1 MSRPVSASPASGS
14 PPRVLVLGGGVA
26 GLTAAA
32 VLARCGLAVSLVERA
47 ARLGGH
53 AARLSCKATTG
64 CVHCGACLLESAL
77 QAVRAQPRVTVHL
90 AASARIRRRGEAF
103 SFELDPACGPGH
115 GAAAQDAAAVF
126 LATGFSV
133 FSPAERPLGWGVFPN
148 VLTNL
153 ELEDRLRAEGRLTR
167 PSDGRVPGRV
177 AFIQCVGS
185 RNAQI
190 GRLWCSAFCC
200 AAALRAA
207 RKIRHLHPETE
218 LTVFYIDLQSVG
230 RTPDAF
236 LEECRRNLRLI
247 RAVPG
252 EALGVADGGIRL
264 TWFDDA
270 GRNSLEEAFDLVVL
284 SAGMQ
289 PPADLEETLA
299 PLGLPRDRF
308 GFAAEE
314 GDRVFAA
321 GAVRRPMTIAE
332 AIADSRRAACRL
344 LAALGYEGPRPDTA
358 CDSVPP
364 VAAASGAQPV
374 VPQREG
380 GR

>member
-1 MSRPVSASPASGS
+1 MSASAPS
-14 PPRVLVLGGGVA
+14 PPPLGPPARVLVLGGGVA

-32 VLARCGLAVSLVERA
+32 VFAQSGLAVSLVERA
-47 ARLGGH
+47 QRLGGH

-64 CVHCGACLLESAL
+64 CVHCGACLLEAAL
-77 QAVRAQPRVTVHL
+77 QAVRTQPRIAVHL
-90 AASARIRRRGEAF
+90 GAVARIRRAAGAF
-103 SFELDPACGPGH
+103 SFELHPACGA
-115 GAAAQDAAAVF
+115 GAGTAAEEVAAVF
-126 LATGFSV
+126 LATGFSP
-133 FSPAERPLGWGVFPN
+133 FSPAERPLGWGVFAN

-167 PSDGRVPGRV
+167 PSDGRVPGRI

-190 GRLWCSAFCC
+190 GHLWCSAFCC

-218 LTVFYIDLQSVG
+218 ITIFYIDLQSVG

-236 LEECRRNLRLI
+236 LEECRRSLRLI

-252 EALGVADGGIRL
+252 EALGTEDGGVRL
-264 TWFDDA
+264 AWFDDT
-270 GRNSLEEAFDLVVL
+270 GRKSLEETFDLVVL
-284 SAGMQ
+284 SAGMR
-289 PPADLEETLA
+289 PPDDLAETLA
-299 PLGLPRDRF
+299 PLGLARDGF

-314 GDRVFAA
+314 GERVFAA

-332 AIADSRRAACRL
+332 AIADSRRAARRL
-344 LAALGYEGPRPDTA
+344 LAALGCGGPPCDRTA
-358 CDSVPP
+358 GPVPP
-364 VAAASGAQPV
+364 AGGAPGEI
-374 VPQREG
+374 PPGPHREG

>member
-1 MSRPVSASPASGS
+1 MSRPAPSPPAAGS

-32 VLARCGLAVSLVERA
+32 VFARCGLAVSLVERA

-53 AARLSCKATTG
+53 AARLSCKATSG
-64 CVHCGACLLESAL
+64 CVHCGACLLEAAL
-77 QAVRAQPRVTVHL
+77 QAVRAMPQVTVHL
-90 AASARIRRRGEAF
+90 SASARIRRRGGAF
-103 SFELDPACGPGH
+103 SFELDPACGPGP
-115 GAAAQDAAAVF
+115 GAPAKEAAAVF
-126 LATGFSV
+126 VATGFSA
-133 FSPAERPLGWGVFPN
+133 FSPAERPLGWGVFAN

-190 GRLWCSAFCC
+190 GHLWCSAFCC

-218 LTVFYIDLQSVG
+218 ITVFYIDLQSVG
-230 RTPDAF
+230 RAPDAF
-236 LEECRRNLRLI
+236 LEECRRGLRLI

-252 EALGVADGGIRL
+252 EALGAADGGIRL

-270 GRNSLEEAFDLVVL
+270 GRMSREEAFDLVVL

-299 PLGLPRDRF
+299 PLGLPRDSF

-321 GAVRRPMTIAE
+321 GSVRRPMTIAE
-332 AIADSRRAACRL
+332 AIADSRRAARRL
-344 LAALGYEGPRPDTA
+344 LAALGWEGPRADPAFDP
-358 CDSVPP
+358 VPKA
-364 VAAASGAQPV
+364 AAASGAQPA
-374 VPQREG
+374 PPRREG